1 MNSYKL
7 IIFILVIFFKTGNVL
22 SNTNI
27 FDVNNIIVEK
37 KGKTANEVLANQAI
51 KKGFNK
57 LINKILLEND
67 IKKLQELKFSEIKEL
82 VTYYQ
87 ISKKEIGEQ
96 NIEQIKYNISFGKLK
111 IHDLFYKKNISY
123 SDISNKEIFIL
134 PILKK
139 NNQIFIYNQNFF
151 YEKWN
156 ETYNSELIEFILPLE
171 NIEIIQNINLNKNN
185 LINLDLKNLFSEYS
199 SKNLALILIEDENSK
214 EEKVYLKTRILG
226 KSIVKNIN
234 IKRINLSEEEFY
246 RKIIIKVKKE
256 IINLIKSKNLIDIR
270 LPSFLKAQLK
280 INEKNNL
287 VELKFR
293 LKNIDSIESIYIQ
306 EFNNKT
312 VKLRIKYLG
321 KLEKIINQLKNQ
333 KIILKLVGDEWSI
346 KII

>member
-87 ISKKEIGEQ
+87 ISKEEIREQ
-96 NIEQIKYNISFGKLK
+96 NIEQIKYNISFDKFK

-139 NNQIFIYNQNFF
+139 IIKFLFIIKIFFMKNGMRP
-151 YEKWN
+151 
-156 ETYNSELIEFILPLE
+156 T
-171 NIEIIQNINLNKNN
+171 IQN
-185 LINLDLKNLFSEYS
+185 
-199 SKNLALILIEDENSK
+199 
-214 EEKVYLKTRILG
+214 
-226 KSIVKNIN
+226 
-234 IKRINLSEEEFY
+234 
-246 RKIIIKVKKE
+246 
-256 IINLIKSKNLIDIR
+256 
-270 LPSFLKAQLK
+270 
-280 INEKNNL
+280 
-287 VELKFR
+287 
-293 LKNIDSIESIYIQ
+293 
-306 EFNNKT
+306 
-312 VKLRIKYLG
+312 
-321 KLEKIINQLKNQ
+321 
-333 KIILKLVGDEWSI
+333 
-346 KII
+346 

>member
-87 ISKKEIGEQ
+87 ISKEEIREQ
-96 NIEQIKYNISFGKLK
+96 NIEQIKYNISFDKFK

>member
-57 LINKILLEND
+57 LINRILLEND

-87 ISKKEIGEQ
+87 ISKEEIEEQ
-96 NIEQIKYNISFGKLK
+96 NIEQIKYNISFGKFK

-139 NNQIFIYNQNFF
+139 NNQIFIYNRNFF

-226 KSIVKNIN
+226 KNIVKNIN
-234 IKRINLSEEEFY
+234 IKRMNLSEEEFY

-256 IINLIKSKNLIDIR
+256 IINIIKSKNLIDIR
-270 LPSFLKAQLK
+270 LPSFLKTQLK
-280 INEKNNL
+280 ISEKNNL
-287 VELKFR
+287 VELKLR

-321 KLEKIINQLKNQ
+321 NLEKIINQLKNQ